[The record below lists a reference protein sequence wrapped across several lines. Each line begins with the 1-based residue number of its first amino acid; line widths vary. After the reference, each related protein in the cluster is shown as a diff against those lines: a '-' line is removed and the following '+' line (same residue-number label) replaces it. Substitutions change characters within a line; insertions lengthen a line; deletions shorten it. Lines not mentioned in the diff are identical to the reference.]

1 MFPHTQCAVIKRAY
15 ESDYLTQFDDLGLAE
30 PILRAVT
37 AEGYTIPTPIQEK
50 TIPALRRGSDV
61 LGIAQ
66 TGTGKT
72 AAFVLPLL
80 DRLISD
86 QRPAGPGYC
95 RALILAPTRELAGQI
110 ADSIRGFSRHTRL
123 RTALIV
129 GGVKAGPQIKSLQKG
144 VDVVVA
150 TPGRLEDHLVSGA
163 IRLDRT
169 AMIVLDEADQMLDL
183 GFLPAIRRIMAKLR
197 SKRQTVM
204 FSATMPKP
212 VRALARDFQ
221 TDYQEISVSPAARPV
236 DLIDQRVISVG
247 DSGKLAIL
255 VNLLRDPNVK
265 RAVVFTRTKRGADR
279 LSKKLGHVGLASVA
293 IHGNKSQGQRIQALN
308 RFKAGKTPIL
318 IATDIAARGIDIDDV
333 SHVVNYEL
341 PNVPE
346 AYVHR
351 IGRTARAGKTG
362 TAISLCDSAEL
373 GLLRDIEKLIGRRL
387 LGGAGGE
394 DKAPE
399 RAPKRRPR
407 RRKDPSFRRGKKAQ
421 PERVACPLGA

>member
-1 MFPHTQCAVIKRAY
+1 MFPHTRRDGRKRGY
-15 ESDYLTQFDDLGLAE
+15 ESDYLTQFDELGLAE
-30 PILRAVT
+30 PILSAVT
-37 AEGYTIPTPIQEK
+37 AEGFTTPTPIQK
-50 TIPALRRGSDV
+50 KAIPVLRRGSDV

-80 DRLISD
+80 DRLMGD
-86 QRPAGPGYC
+86 QRPASSGYC
-95 RALILAPTRELAGQI
+95 RALILAPTRELASQI
-110 ADSIRGFSRHTRL
+110 VESIRGFGRHTRL

-129 GGVKAGPQIKSLQKG
+129 GGVKPGPQIKSLQKG

-197 SKRQTVM
+197 TKRQTVM

-221 TDYQEISVSPAARPV
+221 TDYQEISVSPAARPIE
-236 DLIDQRVISVG
+236 LIDQRVIAVG
-247 DSGKLAIL
+247 DRGKLSIL
-255 VNLLRDPNVK
+255 VDLLRDPDVK

-279 LSKKLGHVGLASVA
+279 LCKKLGQIGLASVA

-318 IATDIAARGIDIDDV
+318 IATDLAARGIDVDDV
-333 SHVVNYEL
+333 SHVINYEL

-362 TAISLCDSAEL
+362 TAISLCDSSEL
-373 GLLRDIEKLIGRRL
+373 GLLRDIEQLIGRRL
-387 LGGAGGE
+387 LDVAGVA
-394 DKAPE
+394 DQARVRP
-399 RAPKRRPR
+399 PKRRPR
-407 RRKDPSFRRGKKAQ
+407 RRKDPSFRRGKKAKADG
-421 PERVACPLGA
+421 VACPLGA